1 MNKPQ
6 MNKKEQEIP
15 KDFITSTIRSTNK
28 DVRGGYL
35 KQNFGK
41 RAAQLNKLSLVNF
54 DIYVNFI

>member
-28 DVRGGYL
+28 DVRGGYG

-41 RAAQLNKLSLVNF
+41 RAAELNKLSLVNF
-54 DIYVNFI
+54 DI